1 MHEKKAKLESETTQ
15 GNDQK
20 NSIALRQRVQ
30 YLYLERGLSK
40 AEIMRQEKLSK
51 RFVLRWAQ
59 AVTQETERDGRGWP
73 KGRGRKYSMTE
84 LQSRIGSLHQEL
96 RSDEQE
102 FFLGAT
108 AIQQQWRKRYP
119 DEPVPG
125 LRTIGRVL
133 KELGLVEKK
142 RGRSKGAAA
151 YLCYPEHTLYHGLK
165 GRMLEADFIGSRFLR
180 GSPAPLNFAGFS
192 FKLAP
197 RLRYYE
203 RIEAQDADSLLPAID
218 RFITRFEKPDFIK
231 VDNCLATIGSA
242 SGKRNLSRT
251 MAHLLER
258 GITPVFSVPRKPFT
272 QASIEGNNSVFSR
285 NFYRRRQFRD
295 TDDLDQQLG
304 WFNESSRRYTEYSY
318 PEKNNTNDD
327 KAAHTVIFLR
337 QVAADNNNTQLATI
351 SVLNEVICLDRS
363 LINYYVMA
371 VWNLKEQKLDVFLER
386 EKLLQ
391 LQLSIPFEINKSSLK
406 KLLKNSP
413 LLFGT

>member
-1 MHEKKAKLESETTQ
+1 MHEKKAKLRSETTQ
-15 GNDQK
+15 GHDQK

-30 YLYLERGLSK
+30 YLYFERGLSK

-51 RFVLRWAQ
+51 RFVLRWSRSVA
-59 AVTQETERDGRGWP
+59 QETEHDGRGWP
-73 KGRGRKYSMTE
+73 KGRGRKYPMTE

-108 AIQQQWRKRYP
+108 AIQQQWRKHYA
-119 DEPVPG
+119 DGPVPG

-133 KELGLVEKK
+133 KELGLVQRKP
-142 RGRSKGAAA
+142 GRSKGASA

-180 GSPAPLNFAGFS
+180 GSPAPLNFVGFS

-203 RIEAQDADSLLPAID
+203 RIEAQDTDSLLPAID
-218 RFITRFEKPDFIK
+218 RFIARFERPDFIK

-251 MAHLLER
+251 MAYLLEH

-285 NFYRRRQFRD
+285 NFYRRRQFCD

-304 WFNESSRRYTEYSY
+304 WFNECSQRYTGYSC
-318 PEKNNTNDD
+318 PKEINNTYDG

-337 QVAADNNNTQLATI
+337 QVAADNDTQLATI

-386 EKLLQ
+386 EKQLQ
-391 LQLSIPFEINKSSLK
+391 MQLSIPFEINKLSLK
-406 KLLKNSP
+406 KLHKNSP